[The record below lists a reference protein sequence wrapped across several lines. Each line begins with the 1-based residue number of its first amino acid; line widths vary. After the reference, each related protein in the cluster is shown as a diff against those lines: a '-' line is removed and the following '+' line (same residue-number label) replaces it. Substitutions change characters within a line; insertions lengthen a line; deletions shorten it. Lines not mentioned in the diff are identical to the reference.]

1 MSQNQG
7 YGVFEDDR
15 PSKTPFIVLAVL
27 ALLVVVGLA
36 GFVYAVGGPGAQERS
51 MADGAAQAESS
62 DQDSSASGA
71 AQTNTAATPT
81 TVPLEDGRIVMTLHG
96 SKDTYVKT
104 G

>member
-51 MADGAAQAESS
+51 MAGGIFRSGFICERRGPDEHGRHADDRSS
-62 DQDSSASGA
+62 
-71 AQTNTAATPT
+71 
-81 TVPLEDGRIVMTLHG
+81 
-96 SKDTYVKT
+96 
-104 G
+104 

>member
-51 MADGAAQAESS
+51 NAIDSNCNIRPSVISLISTGPHKGTAPEDSTFASVSISPTRLCMRSPYADPS
-62 DQDSSASGA
+62 
-71 AQTNTAATPT
+71 
-81 TVPLEDGRIVMTLHG
+81 I
-96 SKDTYVKT
+96 
-104 G
+104 

>member
-36 GFVYAVGGPGAQERS
+36 GFVYAVGGPGAQ
-51 MADGAAQAESS
+51 
-62 DQDSSASGA
+62 
-71 AQTNTAATPT
+71 
-81 TVPLEDGRIVMTLHG
+81 
-96 SKDTYVKT
+96 
-104 G
+104 

>member
-62 DQDSSASGA
+62 D
-71 AQTNTAATPT
+71 
-81 TVPLEDGRIVMTLHG
+81 
-96 SKDTYVKT
+96 
-104 G
+104 